1 MQQWK
6 KNWRREAQRYWTFQH
21 QTRSANRTAFM
32 LESKPV
38 NWWFEGKNET
48 QYRRKKTNQTKV
60 LTKTP
65 DYREQS
71 VQQNW
76 KRKLSLK
83 RALPFSNCRTAN
95 LAERSSIKH
104 YRLHA
109 QQREPLFSNRSFRG
123 YFQLLRCATLSV
135 TGILSTQSGP
145 LRCENGANERCHRS
159 FPRIHFRQPS
169 QSAHAKRDIPRKWST
184 ESAALKRSANTVR
197 EN

>member
-109 QQREPLFSNRSFRG
+109 QPAGTPILKPVVSGVLPTFA
-123 YFQLLRCATLSV
+123 LRN
-135 TGILSTQSGP
+135 I
-145 LRCENGANERCHRS
+145 
-159 FPRIHFRQPS
+159 
-169 QSAHAKRDIPRKWST
+169 KRDRYPIDAVRT
-184 ESAALKRSANTVR
+184 SAMR
-197 EN
+197 EWR